1 MKYLPEQLDA
11 SVSLALFELTQD
23 NVRKNGSHGVRTQL
37 GQVRSRG
44 VELEASADLSPQLQL
59 TGALTL
65 LDAQTRRSTLA
76 AEQGR
81 RPSQVAERLASL
93 WAVYHFD
100 QGPLSGFN
108 LGMGARYTGAS
119 YGDNQESAQL
129 RVPSFT
135 VYDAMLSYRLDGLT
149 LQLNANN
156 LTDKQY
162 IATCDYYCWYGN
174 RRNLIASLSYA
185 W

>member
-1 MKYLPEQLDA
+1 
-11 SVSLALFELTQD
+11 
-23 NVRKNGSHGVRTQL
+23 
-37 GQVRSRG
+37 
-44 VELEASADLSPQLQL
+44 
-59 TGALTL
+59 
-65 LDAQTRRSTLA
+65 
-76 AEQGR
+76 
-81 RPSQVAERLASL
+81 
-93 WAVYHFD
+93 
-100 QGPLSGFN
+100 
-108 LGMGARYTGAS
+108 MGARYTGAS

-135 VYDAMLSYRLDGLT
+135 VYDAMLSYRLDDLT